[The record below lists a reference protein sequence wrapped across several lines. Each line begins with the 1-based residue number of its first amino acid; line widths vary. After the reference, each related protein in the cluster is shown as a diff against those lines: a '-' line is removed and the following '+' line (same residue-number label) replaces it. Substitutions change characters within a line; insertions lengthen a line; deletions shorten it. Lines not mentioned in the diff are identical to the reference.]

1 MRRTIRLGLTG
12 SIGMGKSTAS
22 AHLRRLGVPVY
33 DADHVVHQLFAR
45 GGGALEAV
53 RQSFAEAVVDG
64 AVDRTRLGALVFGNP
79 ERLAHLESIVHPL
92 VRRSEMRFRRRV
104 VAQRKPLAAFDI
116 PLLFET
122 KGQGR
127 YDFTVVLSA
136 PDFVQTARVLG
147 RANMTAERLAAIR
160 ARQVSNIEKRRLADF
175 VIPTGLDRRLTL
187 RHLARIVRFFRG
199 PRALRWL
206 KATRARA
213 RGRQCVR

>member
-1 MRRTIRLGLTG
+1 MKRTIRLGLTG

-22 AHLRRLGVPVY
+22 GHLRRLGVPVY
-33 DADHVVHQLFAR
+33 DADRAVHELFAR
-45 GGGALEAV
+45 GGAAVEAV
-53 RQSFAEAVVDG
+53 RRSFADAVIDG
-64 AVDRTRLGALVFGNP
+64 AVDRTRLGTLVFGNP

-104 VAQRKPLAAFDI
+104 GAERKPLAAFDI

-136 PDFVQTARVLG
+136 PDFVQTSRVLA

-160 ARQVSNIEKRRLADF
+160 VRQVSNIEKRRLADF

-187 RHLARIVRFFRG
+187 RRLARIVRFFRG
-199 PRALRWL
+199 PRGLRWL
-206 KATRARA
+206 KAASARTRKPL
-213 RGRQCVR
+213 CVK

>member
-1 MRRTIRLGLTG
+1 MKRTIRLGLTG

-33 DADHVVHQLFAR
+33 DADRAVHQLFAR
-45 GGGALEAV
+45 GGAAV
-53 RQSFAEAVVDG
+53 EPVRESFAEAVIDG
-64 AVDRTRLGALVFGNP
+64 AVDRARLGTLVFGNP
-79 ERLAHLESIVHPL
+79 GRLAHLESIVHPL
-92 VRRSEMRFRRRV
+92 VRRSEIRFRRRV
-104 VAQRKPLAAFDI
+104 GAQRKPLAAFDV

-127 YDFTVVLSA
+127 YDLTVVLSA

-147 RANMTAERLAAIR
+147 RANMTAERLATIR

-187 RHLARIVRFFRG
+187 RRLAGIVRFFRG
-199 PRALRWL
+199 PRGLRWL
-206 KATRARA
+206 KATRART
-213 RGRQCVR
+213 RRPRCVR